1 MYELPKT
8 TFTFSA
14 MTFDEKNDEDSEVRV
29 EFSRREEMLDEV
41 LEKVTD
47 FLRAAG
53 FGYIDRLEPIT
64 RTNFSNTEYED
75 PITSEKYGY
84 GAFGEP
90 QPDVSLDLHWDD
102 FPNSTEDARDW
113 AGAGG
118 DDGQMSCNFESDKI
132 DLSMGY
138 ESDFKYSITPDP
150 VKVTTSPVTD
160 YSYSVNY
167 GDVNITSAGVKVRNS
182 IDDVTPE
189 EWNEANRKW
198 MRKVK

>member
-1 MYELPKT
+1 MYEIPKT

-14 MTFDEKNDEDSEVRV
+14 MTFDEKNDEDTEVKV
-29 EFSRREEMLDEV
+29 EFSRREETLDEV

-47 FLRAAG
+47 FLRACG
-53 FGYIDRLEPIT
+53 FGYVDRLEPIT
-64 RTNFSNTEYED
+64 RTNFSNTEYND
-75 PITSEKYGY
+75 PVTSEQYGY

-90 QPDVSLDLHWDD
+90 QPDVELDLHWDD

-113 AGAGG
+113 AGG
-118 DDGQMSCNFESDKI
+118 DDGQMSFNFASDKI

-138 ESDFKYSITPDP
+138 ESDFKYEITPDP

-182 IDDVTPE
+182 IDDATPE
-189 EWNEANRKW
+189 EWNEVNRKL
-198 MRKVK
+198 RQGK